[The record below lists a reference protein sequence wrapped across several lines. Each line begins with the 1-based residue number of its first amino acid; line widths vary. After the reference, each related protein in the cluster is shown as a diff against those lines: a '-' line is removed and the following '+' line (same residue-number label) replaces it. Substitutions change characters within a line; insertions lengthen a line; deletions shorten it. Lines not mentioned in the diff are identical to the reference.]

1 VVSAI
6 VSLLKSVKTVEDV
19 SSRGSQ
25 AIETALVAID
35 QELASLYSTEPARP
49 GGQAEDLV
57 AASKAVT
64 LAVSKAITVNCED
77 PDQVAAVA
85 NMGRKVVAEVLAACK
100 VGHFYS
106 IMTDEGILVA
116 SRLRLLALPT
126 LSKSWLKGR
135 CWPNSSR
142 SFCSKSSR
150 RAATL
155 TGKKRPR

>member
-1 VVSAI
+1 M
-6 VSLLKSVKTVEDV
+6 SLLKSVKTVEDV

-85 NMGRKVVAEVLAACK
+85 NMGSKVVAEVLAACK
-100 VGHFYS
+100 VGHAYS
-106 IMTDEGILVA
+106 ITADKGLLIA
-116 SRLRLLALPT
+116 SRPLLLALPT
-126 LSKSWLKGR
+126 LRKSWPRGR

-142 SFCSKSSR
+142 SFCSTS
-150 RAATL
+150 
-155 TGKKRPR
+155 